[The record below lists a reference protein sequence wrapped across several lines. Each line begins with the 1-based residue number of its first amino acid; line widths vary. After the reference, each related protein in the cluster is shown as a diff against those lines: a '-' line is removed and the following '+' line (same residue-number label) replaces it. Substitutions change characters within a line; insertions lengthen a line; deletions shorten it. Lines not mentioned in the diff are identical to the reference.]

1 MPLGPD
7 FVTREI
13 LCGVDLSATMLFAT
27 SLLAIMNPISS
38 AVLFATTTARF
49 GAAIHRQTADQSSVA
64 ILIILLVCAWAGQVL
79 LQLLGITVPMLQA
92 AGGMIL
98 LITGLRM
105 VTVEEGK
112 LTAAE
117 QESVDDVP
125 EAQWK
130 TLAVVPIAIPGTVG
144 AGTIT
149 TVVVQSTTYSTW
161 IDLLIISARLDWSGD
176 RHVAH
181 VPIGVADCAAARPDR
196 SEHRD
201 ARHGHPGDGHGVR
214 HADTRRG
221 GAAAGTEVR
230 PKARQRQRAEGRRQK
245 LVEVG
250 RAAVDG
256 EVTRVAS
263 GGGYTAD
270 GRSRASAGH
279 RRPPA

>member
-1 MPLGPD
+1 MNL
-7 FVTREI
+7 RAI
-13 LCGVDLSATMLFAT
+13 ALFAT

-38 AVLFATTTARF
+38 AVLFATTTGRF
-49 GAAIHRQTADQSSVA
+49 GAAIHRRMAYQSSVA

-79 LQLLGITVPMLQA
+79 LQVLGITVPMLQA

-161 IDLLIISARLDWSGD
+161 SDLLIISLVSIGAALVMWLTFRSASPIARRLG
-176 RHVAH
+176 
-181 VPIGVADCAAARPDR
+181 PIGLNIA
-196 SEHRD
+196 
-201 ARHGHPGDGHGVR
+201 
-214 HADTRRG
+214 
-221 GAAAGTEVR
+221 
-230 PKARQRQRAEGRRQK
+230 
-245 LVEVG
+245 
-250 RAAVDG
+250 
-256 EVTRVAS
+256 TRVM
-263 GGGYTAD
+263 GILVTATAF
-270 GRSRASAGH
+270 GMLARGVAGLL
-279 RRPPA
+279 PGLK